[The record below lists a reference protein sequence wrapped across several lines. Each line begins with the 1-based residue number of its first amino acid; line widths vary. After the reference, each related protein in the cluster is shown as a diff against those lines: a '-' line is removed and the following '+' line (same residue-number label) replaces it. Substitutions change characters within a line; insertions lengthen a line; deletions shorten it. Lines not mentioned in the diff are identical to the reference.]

1 VNRSTGKIVLADRVT
16 TRAAD
21 LSENIAGKKALQSAG
36 RAMGIRILEHFVET
50 LPVEKGEKA
59 GAKK

>member
-1 VNRSTGKIVLADRVT
+1 MNRSSGKVVLADRVT

-50 LPVEKGEKA
+50 LPVEKGAKP
-59 GAKK
+59 AKK